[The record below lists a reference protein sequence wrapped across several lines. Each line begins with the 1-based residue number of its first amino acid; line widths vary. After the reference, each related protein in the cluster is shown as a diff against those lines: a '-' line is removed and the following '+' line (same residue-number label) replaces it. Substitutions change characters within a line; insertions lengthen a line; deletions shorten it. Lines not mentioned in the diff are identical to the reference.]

1 MKLMLAGLETGQIEH
16 IEELLDKC
24 KYVLSSYYYLR
35 QTKNKKA
42 IKVFKERNEQDN
54 FILDSGAFTLMTSK
68 KNINI
73 NQELEQYTKDYIA
86 FIKENKVKRYIE
98 LDLDSVIG
106 YEKVIKLR
114 QRLENE
120 IGWKSMPVWHMSR
133 GIDEFKKH
141 CEEYSYI
148 AIGGLVEHVPKSA
161 YPLIKELV
169 RYANYKGVKV
179 HGLGFTNAD
188 SYNYGFYSVDSSS
201 WSAGR
206 RYGQAVFFNGN
217 KIQQHKKSENTKG
230 VYRNIDRNNFIEWC
244 KFQRYVE
251 RF

>member
-1 MKLMLAGLETGQIEH
+1 MKLMLAGLDVAQVEH
-16 IEELLDKC
+16 VEDLLDRC

-35 QTKNKKA
+35 KTKNKKV
-42 IKVFKERNEQDN
+42 IKVYKERNEQDN

-73 NQELEQYTKDYIA
+73 NEELEQYTEDYIA

-114 QRLENE
+114 QRLESE
-120 IGWKSMPVWHMSR
+120 IGWKSIPVWHISR

-179 HGLGFTNAD
+179 HGLGFTNA
-188 SYNYGFYSVDSSS
+188 NAHEYGFYSVDSSS
-201 WSAGR
+201 WSIGR

-217 KIQQHKKSENTKG
+217 KIQQHKKPENTKG
-230 VYRNIDRNNFIEWC
+230 ASRDLDRNNFIEWC
-244 KFQRYVE
+244 KYQRYVE